1 MIYFDQAASS
11 WPKPKGVAEAM
22 AEAVLYYGANPG
34 RGSHQLAA
42 KAQEVVGQ
50 TRTKLARL
58 FGVKNPRDII
68 FFSHATAAINQA
80 IKGFDWQE
88 GDHVLATLFEHN
100 AVRRPLAYI
109 RDKYGVKITWIE
121 PDRNGRVDL
130 DSLRQAIRPQT
141 KLIAAT
147 HMSNVTGA
155 ILPVREIGR
164 IAKEKGI
171 PFLVDASQSAGI
183 LPIDVEEDGI
193 DLLAFPGHKGLYG
206 PQGTGGLYLTPR
218 LELTPLFHGGT
229 GSFSETETPPQE
241 RPYRYEAGTLNTPGL
256 AGLNVGVDFV
266 LTTGVEK
273 IKKKEE
279 ELTSYCLDRLQKIEG
294 IEVYGPDVGVERG
307 PVISFNLIGVHPQEV
322 ATILDQH
329 YGIATRAGLHCS
341 PLVHQSM
348 NTLGEGTVRVSFGYF
363 NQLSEVDQLIEA
375 LEEIKAGLAV

>member
-11 WPKPKGVAEAM
+11 WPKPEGVAEAM
-22 AEAVLYYGANPG
+22 AEAILHYAANPG
-34 RGSHQLAA
+34 RGSHRMAA

-50 TRTKLARL
+50 VRTKLARL

-68 FFSHATAAINQA
+68 FFPHATAALNQA

-109 RDKYGVKITWIE
+109 RDKYGVEITWMK
-121 PDRNGRVDL
+121 PDHNGRIDL
-130 DSLRQAIRPQT
+130 DTLRQAIRPQT

-155 ILPVREIGR
+155 ILPVGKIGR
-164 IAKEKGI
+164 LAREKGI

-218 LELTPLFHGGT
+218 LELTPLLHGGT
-229 GSFSETETPPQE
+229 GSFSEPEEQPQE

-256 AGLNVGVDFV
+256 AGLNVGVGFV
-266 LTTGVEK
+266 LETGVEK
-273 IKKKEE
+273 IKEKEE
-279 ELTSYCLDRLQKIEG
+279 ELTRYCLARLQKMEG
-294 IEVYGPDVGVERG
+294 IEVYGPDFGVERG
-307 PVISFNLIGVHPQEV
+307 PVISFNLKGLHPQEV
-322 ATILDQH
+322 AAILDQH

-341 PLVHQSM
+341 PLIHQTM
-348 NTLGEGTVRVSFGYF
+348 NTLEEGSVRVSFGYF
-363 NQLSEVDQLIEA
+363 NELSEVDKLIRA
-375 LEEIKAGLAV
+375 LEEIKAGFSV